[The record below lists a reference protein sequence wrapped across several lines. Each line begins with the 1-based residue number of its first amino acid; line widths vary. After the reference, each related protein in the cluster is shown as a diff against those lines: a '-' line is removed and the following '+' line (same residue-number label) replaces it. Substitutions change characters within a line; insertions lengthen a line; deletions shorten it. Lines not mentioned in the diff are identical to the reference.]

1 MEFIIS
7 NLWIILFIGIL
18 LFIVLKYTKSNK
30 KDFKELLN
38 QGAIIIDVRTESEYK
53 SGHLKNSINV
63 PLKDLTYRINE
74 FDKKDNIV
82 TVCAAG
88 MRAESAKKFFESRGF
103 NVANGGRWSPDD
115 RPCDSFHR

>member
-1 MEFIIS
+1 MIDFIIS
-7 NLWIILFIGIL
+7 NWWIILLITSFL
-18 LFIVLKYTKSNK
+18 LIVFKYTRSNK
-30 KDFKELLN
+30 TSYKELLN

-53 SGHLKNSINV
+53 SGHIKNSINV

-88 MRAESAKKFFESRGF
+88 IRAESAKKFFESRGY
-103 NVANGGRWSPDD
+103 NVANGGRWTNLKDLD
-115 RPCDSFHR
+115 

>member
-1 MEFIIS
+1 MMEIIIS
-7 NLWIILFIGIL
+7 NWWIILLLIG
-18 LFIVLKYTKSNK
+18 LFVIVLKYAKGNK
-30 KDFKELLN
+30 KDYKDLLD

-53 SGHLKNSINV
+53 SGHIKNSINV

-88 MRAESAKKFFESRGF
+88 IRAESAKKFFESRGY
-103 NVANGGRWSPDD
+103 NVANGGRWTNLKDLN
-115 RPCDSFHR
+115 

>member
-1 MEFIIS
+1 MINFIIS
-7 NLWIILFIGIL
+7 NWWIILLITSFL
-18 LFIVLKYTKSNK
+18 LFFFKYTRSNNTSY
-30 KDFKELLN
+30 KELLN

-53 SGHLKNSINV
+53 SGHIKNSINV

-88 MRAESAKKFFESRGF
+88 IRAESAKKFFETRGY
-103 NVANGGRWSPDD
+103 NVANGGRWSNLKDY
-115 RPCDSFHR
+115 S

>member
-7 NLWIILFIGIL
+7 NLWIILFLGIL

-103 NVANGGRWSPDD
+103 NVANGGRWTNLKDLT
-115 RPCDSFHR
+115 

>member
-1 MEFIIS
+1 MMEFIIS
-7 NLWIILFIGIL
+7 NWWIVL
-18 LFIVLKYTKSNK
+18 LLIALLLIVLKYSKGNTKNY
-30 KDFKELLN
+30 KELLN

-53 SGHLKNSINV
+53 SGHIKNSINV

-88 MRAESAKKFFESRGF
+88 MRAESAKKFFESRGY
-103 NVANGGRWSPDD
+103 NVANGGRWSNLKDIT
-115 RPCDSFHR
+115 

>member
-1 MEFIIS
+1 MIDFIIS
-7 NLWIILFIGIL
+7 NWWIILLITSFL
-18 LFIVLKYTKSNK
+18 LIVFKYTRSNK
-30 KDFKELLN
+30 TSYKELLN

-53 SGHLKNSINV
+53 SGHIKNSINV

-88 MRAESAKKFFESRGF
+88 IRAESAKKFFESRGY
-103 NVANGGRWSPDD
+103 NVANGGRWTNLKDLN
-115 RPCDSFHR
+115 

>member
-1 MEFIIS
+1 MIDFIIS
-7 NLWIILFIGIL
+7 NWWIILLITSFL
-18 LFIVLKYTKSNK
+18 LIVFKYTRSNK
-30 KDFKELLN
+30 TSYKELLN

-53 SGHLKNSINV
+53 SGHIKNSINV

-88 MRAESAKKFFESRGF
+88 VRAESAKKFFESRGY
-103 NVANGGRWSPDD
+103 NVANGGRWTNLKEYD
-115 RPCDSFHR
+115 